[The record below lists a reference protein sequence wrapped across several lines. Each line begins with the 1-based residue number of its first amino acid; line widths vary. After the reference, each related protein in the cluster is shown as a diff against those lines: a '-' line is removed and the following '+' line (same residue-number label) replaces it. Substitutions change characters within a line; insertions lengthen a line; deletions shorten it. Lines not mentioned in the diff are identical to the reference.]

1 MSDELTDLSL
11 AELRER
17 LIAIDQRLFSAVAE
31 RDRLIRHVE
40 ARKASEDQPRFDRAR
55 ERASFDRARQLAE
68 QLGLDPRLAEQVLEV
83 VIAHA
88 HRDADRHRASLRAT
102 HARKLLVVGGGGA
115 MGQRFV
121 AAFTQRGHEVEVL
134 EAGDPRD
141 RAALVQAA
149 DVVLIAVPMAISERV
164 AGELAPHVRPDALL
178 CDINSLKEAVCAV
191 MEAGC
196 RGEVLGLHPMFGPTV
211 GSFTGQKVVVCEVR
225 PGPHAAWLVG
235 ELQHLGMECIHAS
248 PSEHD
253 RMMSVVQVLMHF
265 STVVM
270 GEALRRSGVQLEQSL
285 RYTSPIY
292 RLELA
297 FVGRLFAQDPD
308 LYAEIE
314 MSNPR
319 GDAVRLSFLRA
330 AADVAEMVHQ
340 GDREAFRAL
349 FQRVSGWFHGFDD
362 EAMRLS
368 DLVIDRLV
376 ARP

>member
-1 MSDELTDLSL
+1 MSDEFDGLSL
-11 AELRER
+11 DALRER
-17 LIAIDQRLFSAVAE
+17 LVAIDRQLFSAVAE

-40 ARKASEDQPRFDRAR
+40 SRKARDAQPRFDRAR
-55 ERASFDRARQLAE
+55 ERASFERARRLAAE
-68 QLGLDPRLAEQVLEV
+68 LDLDPRLAEQVLEV

-88 HRDADRHRASLRAT
+88 HRDADAHRASLRSPE
-102 HARKLLVVGGGGA
+102 ARKLLIVGGGGA

-121 AAFTQRGHEVEVL
+121 QVFRARGHEVEVL
-134 EAGDPRD
+134 EANDPRD
-141 RAALVQAA
+141 RPSLIAAA
-149 DVVLIAVPMAISERV
+149 DVVMLAVPMALAEQLAAQV
-164 AGELAPHVRPDALL
+164 APHVRPDALL
-178 CDINSLKEAVCAV
+178 CDINSLKEAVCAT
-191 MEAGC
+191 MAAAC
-196 RGEVLGLHPMFGPTV
+196 PGEVLGLHPMFGPTV

-225 PGPHAAWLVG
+225 AGRHAAWLVG
-235 ELQHLGMECIHAS
+235 ELAHLGMECIHAT
-248 PSEHD
+248 PAEHD

-270 GEALRRSGVQLEQSL
+270 GEALRRSGVQLEDSL

-340 GDREAFRAL
+340 GDRAAFREL
-349 FQRVSGWFHGFDD
+349 FGRVSRWFHGFDD

-368 DLVIDRLV
+368 DMVIDRLV